1 MEETDD
7 GCDSGSNT
15 LTGKFMRKTPAWL
28 LDRHRH
34 HMRDVG
40 CVIQKYTAKALLA
53 AVAYS
58 HERKSWSEDSLFMT
72 GCVREGASM
81 ARLFSSDQYTSKE
94 FEVDM
99 MLTFFEFRADESL
112 IHYVEKNQ
120 VFAHVEVDSSILT
133 QIGIRSD
140 FDDDVPDETAMSR
153 HEDCVYLNS
162 KHFQNRFDAE
172 WPSFSIFDNNPFY
185 RFFVTDGD
193 CVSGSASI
201 SSWVDGLV
209 DAEDDDGC
217 ANSSARLFQLAL
229 QLKPYCDR
237 FETTL
242 EEMLARLSVLQ
253 QELANSTCLHNK
265 ATKALEWAK
274 TCMKITDLIFDC
286 RQATLCTFVNRS
298 IGIDLHTI
306 NDRPRERIKG
316 QLEEYIGSL
325 TVTENDLS
333 DSIVA
338 ASVCRILDDI
348 ENVTSQEFPRTFH
361 QLASDV
367 TMFSRLIS
375 FGRQNPQLCQTPT
388 SLEQLSA
395 IIKRYSIDY
404 VPCIKLMF
412 WPSVAAEWKTRDR
425 LWPNQSVIEEIVSK
439 GTHLVG
445 KAFCH
450 EEMDWRLSFS
460 VAEIDLVTRWSAA
473 QHFVYFVFKSLFYKF
488 IKPLSVGF
496 TSEDSSAADGKKYLP
511 SYLAKTVMMWTSE
524 SFDQSWWSEDN
535 ADECLTVLL
544 LALQSAFET
553 RTLHHYFVCS
563 VNLLEGHPNDLA
575 RRVVDTVDYILS
587 QPTAVNDQLASHFEK
602 TETVL
607 KAMPEEA
614 KSVRDISV
622 FLNVMS
628 SLFTALTN

>member
-1 MEETDD
+1 M
-7 GCDSGSNT
+7 
-15 LTGKFMRKTPAWL
+15 LTSEFMRKTPAWL

-40 CVIQKYTAKALLA
+40 YVIQKCTAKALVA
-53 AVAYS
+53 AVAFT

-72 GCVREGASM
+72 GSVREGASM

-99 MLTFFEFRADESL
+99 MLTFFEFTADESL

-133 QIGIRSD
+133 QIRLRSD
-140 FDDDVPDETAMSR
+140 FDDNVPDETAMSR
-153 HEDCVYLNS
+153 HEGRVFLNS
-162 KHFQNRFDAE
+162 KHFKNRFDAVR
-172 WPSFSIFDNNPFY
+172 PSSSVFDNNPFY

-193 CVSGSASI
+193 CASGSASI
-201 SSWVDGLV
+201 TSWVDGLV
-209 DAEDDDGC
+209 DAEDDIGC
-217 ANSSARLFQLAL
+217 ANSSAQLFQLAL
-229 QLKPYCDR
+229 QLKPCCDR
-237 FETTL
+237 FEATL
-242 EEMLARLSVLQ
+242 KEMLARLSVLHQ
-253 QELANSTCLHNK
+253 QLTNSTSLHNK
-265 ATKALEWAK
+265 TTKALEWAK
-274 TCMKITDLIFDC
+274 TCMKINDLIFDC
-286 RQATLCTFVNRS
+286 RQATLCTFVNKS
-298 IGIDLHTI
+298 VGIDLDTI

-316 QLEEYIGSL
+316 KLEEYVSRL

-333 DSIVA
+333 DAVVA
-338 ASVCRILDDI
+338 SSVCRILDDI
-348 ENVTSQEFPRTFH
+348 ENVTSQEFPRTFQ
-361 QLASDV
+361 QLACDV
-367 TMFSRLIS
+367 SMFSKLIS
-375 FGRQNPQLCQTPT
+375 FGQKNPQLCQTPT

-425 LWPNQSVIEEIVSK
+425 LWPNQSVIEEIASK
-439 GTHLVG
+439 GIHLVG

-460 VAEIDLVTRWSAA
+460 VAEIELATRWSAA

-496 TSEDSSAADGKKYLP
+496 TSEDSCAADGKKYLS

-524 SFDQSWWSEDN
+524 SCDQSWWTEDN

-563 VNLLEGHPNDLA
+563 VNLLEAHPDDLA
-575 RRVVDTVDYILS
+575 SRVIDTVDYILS
-587 QPTAVNDQLASHFEK
+587 QPTAVNEQLANHFEK
-602 TETVL
+602 TEIVL
-607 KAMPEEA
+607 NAMPEEA

-628 SLFTALTN
+628 SLFTTLTN